1 MIDLNPHHLE
11 TVRRILA
18 EHVPACEVRAFGSR
32 ATWTAKDYSDLD
44 LAIVGAG
51 PLHRG
56 ALGRLK
62 DAFEDSD
69 LPIRVDV
76 LDWHAISES
85 FRNAI
90 AQDCVVVQ
98 EGATKQT
105 AAGAWR
111 ETSLGEVIELKR
123 GYDLPQRKRT
133 PGDIPLVS
141 SSGVTY
147 YHTEAKVRGPGVV
160 TGRYGTLG
168 EVFFVPSDFWPLNT
182 TLYVRDFKG
191 NDPRFIS
198 YFLRGLDFS
207 AYSDK
212 AAVPGL
218 NRNHLHRAV
227 VRYPSDIA
235 EQRAIAHVL
244 GTLDDKIELNRRMC
258 ETLETMARALF
269 QSWFVDFEPVRAKM
283 EGRWRPGESLPG
295 LPAEH
300 YHLFPDT
307 LVPSALGDIPEG
319 WEVRTLGERFRLT
332 MGQSPPGTTYNN
344 DGEGLPFFQ
353 GRTDF
358 GLRYPSNRV
367 FCSAPS
373 RLAQSDDTLVSV
385 RAPVGDVNM
394 AWEESCIGRGVAAIR
409 HLSGSRSFSYYAL
422 QTLRA
427 ELQQYEQAGTVFGA
441 ITGKQFGSMQV
452 VEPPPEVVNCYEIL
466 VLPWDDNIRRN
477 VAESRGLTVQR
488 DVLLPRLVSG
498 ELRVESSS

>member
-1 MIDLNPHHLE
+1 MDVWHEVKLGNVAQVRSGYAFKSADWKVIGIPVVKIANVKDGSLAMEGCALVSKAVASQAGRFNLE
-11 TVRRILA
+11 EGDILIALTGYIGDVALVR
-18 EHVPACEVRAFGSR
+18 
-32 ATWTAKDYSDLD
+32 
-44 LAIVGAG
+44 
-51 PLHRG
+51 
-56 ALGRLK
+56 GR
-62 DAFEDSD
+62 D
-69 LPIRVDV
+69 LPAVLNQRVGMFSILHESR
-76 LDWHAISES
+76 LDKSFLFQLLRDQGIKES
-85 FRNAI
+85 I
-90 AQDCVVVQ
+90 AGLGYGSAQPNVSP
-98 EGATKQT
+98 
-105 AAGAWR
+105 
-111 ETSLGEVIELKR
+111 SLIHNII
-123 GYDLPQRKRT
+123 
-133 PGDIPLVS
+133 IPL
-141 SSGVTY
+141 
-147 YHTEAKVRGPGVV
+147 P
-160 TGRYGTLG
+160 
-168 EVFFVPSDFWPLNT
+168 PL
-182 TLYVRDFKG
+182 
-191 NDPRFIS
+191 P
-198 YFLRGLDFS
+198 
-207 AYSDK
+207 
-212 AAVPGL
+212 
-218 NRNHLHRAV
+218 
-227 VRYPSDIA
+227 
-235 EQRAIAHVL
+235 EQRAIAHML